1 MMCRFLLAL
10 FLIFSTFIV
19 PVLAQDGSPLVS
31 DSLKNTK
38 REHHFF
44 SHFIKKLT
52 AVDSNYIS
60 PNRYSASAMM
70 LGEKQYSFFSL
81 RTKNRVGGDQ
91 ELLFSPNSPFR
102 VGPYFGYSVFFLGYT
117 FDIGAIKSSFDRT
130 NFSLSL
136 YSRLIGVDFLYESGM
151 KNYKIKS
158 VSGFGDNVAKQVK
171 NTPFSG
177 MSTYMVNLHVYYI
190 FNNKH
195 FSYPAA
201 YSQSTIQKRSSGSFI
216 LGFNYTK
223 EKINFDYTKL
233 PDVLLKDADGN
244 NLYSDELKIG
254 NVRYRDYSFS
264 IGYGYNWA
272 FHKNFLANLT
282 FSPTIGYNLSEG
294 EKFNAK
300 EYLFDLEALNF
311 DFISRA
317 SLVWNNSK
325 YFAGFAVVAHTYS
338 YKKPTFSI
346 RNSLV
351 TASIYAGLNFFKK
364 KKYKNK

>member
-1 MMCRFLLAL
+1 MCRFTLAL
-10 FLIFSTFIV
+10 FLIFSNFS
-19 PVLAQDGSPLVS
+19 VLSKAQDLSS
-31 DSLKNTK
+31 FKQDSTTVNNQ
-38 REHHFF
+38 RRSFF
-44 SHFIKKLT
+44 YSFVKKLT
-52 AVDSNYIS
+52 AVDTNYIL
-60 PNRYSASAMM
+60 PNRYYASTMI
-70 LGEKQYSFFSL
+70 LGEKKYSFFSL
-81 RTKNRVGGDQ
+81 RTKNREGGDQ

-102 VGPYFGYSVFFLGYT
+102 IGPYIGYSLFFLGYT
-117 FDIGAIKSSFDRT
+117 FDFGARKSSFDRT
-130 NFSLSL
+130 NFSISL
-136 YSRLIGVDFLYESGM
+136 YSRLISVDYVYESGM

-158 VSGFGDNVAKQVK
+158 VSGFGDNIAKEVK
-171 NTPFSG
+171 DIPFSG
-177 MSTYMVNLHVYYI
+177 MSTYMMNLHIYYL

-223 EKINFDYTKL
+223 EKINFDYTQL
-233 PDVLLKDADGN
+233 PNVLLKDEKGN
-244 NLYSDELKIG
+244 NVFCDELKIS

-272 FHKNFLANLT
+272 FRKNFLANLT

-300 EYLFDLEALNF
+300 EYLFDLDALNF

-317 SLVWNNSK
+317 SIVWNNSK
-325 YFAGFAVVAHTYS
+325 YFAGIAMVAHTYS

-351 TASIYAGLNFFKK
+351 TASIYAGLNFMKK
-364 KKYKNK
+364 RKYKNK

>member
-1 MMCRFLLAL
+1 MICRLALAL
-10 FLIFSTFIV
+10 FLIFSNFIILA
-19 PVLAQDGSPLVS
+19 PAQDVS
-31 DSLKNTK
+31 SFMPDSSKVVK
-38 REHHFF
+38 PKKSFF
-44 SHFIKKLT
+44 YNIAKKIT
-52 AVDSNYIS
+52 AVDTNYIS
-60 PNRYSASAMM
+60 PNRYYASAMV

-81 RTKNRVGGDQ
+81 RTKNKDGRDQ

-102 VGPYFGYSVFFLGYT
+102 VGPYIGYSLFFLGYT
-117 FDIGAIKSSFDRT
+117 FDFGARKSSFDRT
-130 NFSLSL
+130 NVSISL
-136 YSRLIGVDFLYESGM
+136 YSRLIGVDYVYESGM
-151 KNYKIKS
+151 RNYKIKS
-158 VSGFGDNVAKQVK
+158 VSGFGDNVAKQVR

-177 MSTYMVNLHVYYI
+177 MSTYMINLHIYYL

-223 EKINFDYTKL
+223 EKINFDYTQL
-233 PDVLLKDADGN
+233 PEVLLKDEKGN
-244 NLYSDELKIG
+244 NLYSDELKIS

-264 IGYGYNWA
+264 VGYGYNWA

-300 EYLFDLEALNF
+300 EYLFDLDALNF

-317 SLVWNNSK
+317 SVVWNNSK
-325 YFAGFAVVAHTYS
+325 YFAGIAVVAHTYS

-351 TASIYAGLNFFKK
+351 TASIYAGLNFIKK
-364 KKYKNK
+364 RKYKNK